1 MIQNSENKPKPR
13 YYCHHVSQMGLG
25 SYAEMQCFP
34 FSTDDAPKFNLKSS
48 VTGSSTYKHC
58 SNSCF
63 LHRMCGECAPTLHSD
78 DTLMN
83 ININMGYDNH
93 TLIDL

>member
-48 VTGSSTYKHC
+48 VTGSSTYKALLKQLFPPQ
-58 SNSCF
+58 NVW
-63 LHRMCGECAPTLHSD
+63 RMCTDVAQ
-78 DTLMN
+78 
-83 ININMGYDNH
+83 
-93 TLIDL
+93 